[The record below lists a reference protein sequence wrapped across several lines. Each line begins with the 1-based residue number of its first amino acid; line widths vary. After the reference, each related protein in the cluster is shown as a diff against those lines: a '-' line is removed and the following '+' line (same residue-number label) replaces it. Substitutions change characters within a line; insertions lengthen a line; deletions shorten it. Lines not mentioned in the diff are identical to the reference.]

1 MVSHTS
7 SPQSLLV
14 KPDEAAKLLSI
25 SSRTLWTLTREGV
38 VPCVRLGKSV
48 RYSLQTL
55 RDVIA
60 QRENRQNVDL
70 DGRGK
75 NGTVST
81 VRDTSSN

>member
-1 MVSHTS
+1 
-7 SPQSLLV
+7 
-14 KPDEAAKLLSI
+14 
-25 SSRTLWTLTREGV
+25 
-38 VPCVRLGKSV
+38 
-48 RYSLQTL
+48 LQTL

-60 QRENRQNVDL
+60 QRENRQNDDL